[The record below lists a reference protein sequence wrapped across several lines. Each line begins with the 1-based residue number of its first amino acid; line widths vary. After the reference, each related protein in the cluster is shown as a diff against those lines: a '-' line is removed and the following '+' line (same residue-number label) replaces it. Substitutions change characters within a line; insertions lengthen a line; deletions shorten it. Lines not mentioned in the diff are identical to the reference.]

1 MFSIAFLSFSFLQ
14 IIYQPALYVL
24 TALAFYHL
32 ARLRGLAYPW
42 LAFIPFFNL
51 YQMGSIGDT
60 LKFNS
65 SPFNRY
71 LADVPLAYLLPILAL
86 VTGLLNVLPIIG
98 GLLYFLCQVVLYLL
112 QLLIYLFIFQQ
123 YCPQKKYLFTI
134 LSIIPLVGPI
144 LVLYTTRSY
153 IR

>member
-1 MFSIAFLSFSFLQ
+1 MFTGLFFSFSIIRLT
-14 IIYQPALYVL
+14 YQLALYVL
-24 TALAFYHL
+24 TALAFYNL
-32 ARLRGLAYPW
+32 SRLRGLAYPW

-86 VTGLLNVLPIIG
+86 VSGLFGVLPLVG
-98 GLLYFLCQVVLYLL
+98 NLLYYLCNLAVYLL
-112 QLLIYLFIFQQ
+112 ELLIYLFIFQQ
-123 YCPQKKYLFTI
+123 YCPERKYLFTI
-134 LSIIPLVGPI
+134 LSVIPLVGPI

-153 IR
+153 TR